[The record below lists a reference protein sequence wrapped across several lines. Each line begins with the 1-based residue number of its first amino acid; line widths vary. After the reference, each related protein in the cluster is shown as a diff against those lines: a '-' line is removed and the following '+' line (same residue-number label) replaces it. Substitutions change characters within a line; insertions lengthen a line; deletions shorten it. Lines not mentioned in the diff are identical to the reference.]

1 MICSAIVRRFDYSWL
16 AEIQKDLAL
25 AMEPKPQ
32 RHMRRSFGD
41 I

>member
-25 AMEPKPQ
+25 GRDKPALSPVSG
-32 RHMRRSFGD
+32 MNGS
-41 I
+41 